1 MVTKFSQ
8 KSVSHGMAAYKTC
21 RPIGSIHHQCV
32 QIKLYPEYIS
42 QLSSFIKLT
51 IIDTKEKKMCDSYP
65 VHVFDIPFFQMCLV
79 FQIWHGDDR
88 KIGAQC
94 VS

>member
-51 IIDTKEKKMCDSYP
+51 IIDTKDKKMCDSYP
-65 VHVFDIPFFQMCLV
+65 VHVFDIPFFSNV
-79 FQIWHGDDR
+79 FGFPNLAR
-88 KIGAQC
+88 
-94 VS
+94 